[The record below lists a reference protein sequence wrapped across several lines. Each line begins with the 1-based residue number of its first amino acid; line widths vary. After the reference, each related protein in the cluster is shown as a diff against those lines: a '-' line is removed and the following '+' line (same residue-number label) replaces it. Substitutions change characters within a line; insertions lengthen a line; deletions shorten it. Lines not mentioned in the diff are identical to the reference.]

1 MPAQPPSWKQ
11 AHWGWKRPHSRVP
24 AEDIARCRPTG
35 DGIKKVGTDF
45 QPHGRSD
52 ASSKSREAAAL
63 PGEARGLET
72 CNTWILLRRLPIC
85 DGGAVACEEIRA
97 TMLRLR
103 QKAAHYRERCGFV
116 VICKAVISLSAM
128 LKNAA
133 VVLARI
139 AHGSW
144 SVEGK
149 CAVAGSNPTAAI
161 TRRAAPF
168 FFISVGKIEP
178 ESARREVALGCGFVM
193 AAGAVVSN
201 CEGFDSGSGVDFFVV
216 KVGKKAAQRG
226 SIGGINPRESRGQC
240 WGNYCYMGR
249 WAQAVGR
256 DHVQND
262 FSRLVISIAAILT
275 SSAVVLAP
283 VALDIMV
290 STSRNYLFD
299 SGQNFARTEWNSF
312 WWMGL
317 SLAQSL
323 STRREGTRKRRWT
336 LGKQV
341 LRWYWHPLRLIALS
355 QLTPNATTRSIRG
368 QNTPRLEYLDTQAPS
383 LEYPNRRPGPGDKLE
398 PATIAIFFVVKLVKK
413 AAQRGGMGGINP
425 RESREV
431 WDEILKLVT
440 TSHLLKMS
448 RMNVSLRAITRRH
461 LFRHLQ
467 LDACRNRLYAI
478 FSDTP
483 CLAGKIVTSIPAQ
496 LVPLVRNCHA
506 SAVNQKESAL
516 VWPTLRTLTALR
528 TLTLQNF
535 RVCSL
540 GLAALCQLPL
550 LTSLTTLRCELS
562 IGPVGPPATRLTLT
576 SLTTTSLAWLQV
588 AEIPMLQEL
597 QLEDET
603 SNDVW
608 KVDARRF
615 LNLRS
620 LSTSAVELPVMRRLA
635 FPNLTEYRGV
645 WAVAQQLLAQC
656 ELRTICLNLSYC
668 DVELAIDDAFITVK
682 SLNLTVSTASIFSRV
697 VTAFPALT
705 RLTVRLVV
713 HCYAEKEGD
722 LDSLIVPPLVKVIA
736 TTPSTVVS
744 LDITIALDVLRDH
757 PELDV
762 DDIAQDLTREYA
774 GDYDLFLEMARGRCG
789 GLREMS
795 VRVEGLVSHL
805 TRRWWPDQGGAW
817 LSEDMCE
824 LLDGYLWCLDTK
836 DRRV

>member
-1 MPAQPPSWKQ
+1 M
-11 AHWGWKRPHSRVP
+11 
-24 AEDIARCRPTG
+24 
-35 DGIKKVGTDF
+35 
-45 QPHGRSD
+45 
-52 ASSKSREAAAL
+52 
-63 PGEARGLET
+63 
-72 CNTWILLRRLPIC
+72 
-85 DGGAVACEEIRA
+85 
-97 TMLRLR
+97 
-103 QKAAHYRERCGFV
+103 
-116 VICKAVISLSAM
+116 SLS
-128 LKNAA
+128 
-133 VVLARI
+133 
-139 AHGSW
+139 
-144 SVEGK
+144 
-149 CAVAGSNPTAAI
+149 
-161 TRRAAPF
+161 
-168 FFISVGKIEP
+168 
-178 ESARREVALGCGFVM
+178 
-193 AAGAVVSN
+193 
-201 CEGFDSGSGVDFFVV
+201 
-216 KVGKKAAQRG
+216 
-226 SIGGINPRESRGQC
+226 
-240 WGNYCYMGR
+240 
-249 WAQAVGR
+249 
-256 DHVQND
+256 HV
-262 FSRLVISIAAILT
+262 
-275 SSAVVLAP
+275 P
-283 VALDIMV
+283 
-290 STSRNYLFD
+290 
-299 SGQNFARTEWNSF
+299 
-312 WWMGL
+312 
-317 SLAQSL
+317 
-323 STRREGTRKRRWT
+323 
-336 LGKQV
+336 
-341 LRWYWHPLRLIALS
+341 P
-355 QLTPNATTRSIRG
+355 
-368 QNTPRLEYLDTQAPS
+368 
-383 LEYPNRRPGPGDKLE
+383 
-398 PATIAIFFVVKLVKK
+398 
-413 AAQRGGMGGINP
+413 
-425 RESREV
+425 EV

-697 VTAFPALT
+697 
-705 RLTVRLVV
+705 
-713 HCYAEKEGD
+713 KEGD

-795 VRVEGLVSHL
+795 
-805 TRRWWPDQGGAW
+805 TRGEP
-817 LSEDMCE
+817 
-824 LLDGYLWCLDTK
+824 GY
-836 DRRV
+836 RRICASFWMATCGVWTPKTVVYDK